1 MPELTSKTE
10 LSFESQVV
18 ARLGGWPGYFGLA
31 EEQHALAM
39 LAAVIRAKV
48 IDEPVFR
55 VVCFWAGHMAAHD
68 RVAAKIEGE
77 AFKPVENKYLSGLEQ
92 QQAFHE
98 NKAMKLQ
105 RELLATP
112 YARAKAGGSAQTDF
126 LDLFDV
132 PPETELR
139 DAKTVTPFRSMK
151 RRGQG

>member
-1 MPELTSKTE
+1 MPDLTAETE
-10 LSFESQVV
+10 LSFEHQVV
-18 ARLGGWPGYFGLA
+18 ARLGGWPDYFGLA

-55 VVCFWAGHMAAHD
+55 VVCLWAGHMAAHD
-68 RVAAKIEGE
+68 RVAAKIEGQG
-77 AFKPVENKYLSGLEQ
+77 FKPTENKYLSGLEQ

-126 LDLFDV
+126 LDLFDA
-132 PPETELR
+132 PPES
-139 DAKTVTPFRSMK
+139 APHGSKTVTPFRSMK